1 MKHSVSVR
9 TQHFTEPE
17 KIDDLQQS
25 LEIIEQKLDS
35 EIVAKQNTI
44 DRQEREIQRLH
55 GLVEEKN
62 KNILVINEKLVEC
75 MRTGEGNKQLINK
88 LLNDIDRLNRD
99 VEWYKRT
106 YEKRS
111 LAGLIK
117 DKLKYL
123 FSK

>member
-1 MKHSVSVR
+1 MKHSISVKSHSV
-9 TQHFTEPE
+9 TDLE
-17 KIDDLQQS
+17 KMDDFQQS
-25 LEIIEQKLDS
+25 LEMIEHKLDT
-35 EIVAKQNTI
+35 EIAAKQNTI
-44 DRQEREIQRLH
+44 DRQEKEIQRLH
-55 GLVEEKN
+55 GLVEDKN
-62 KNILVINEKLVEC
+62 KIILEINGKLVDC
-75 MRTGEGNKQLINK
+75 IRNSEGNRQLINK

-99 VEWYKRT
+99 MDWYKRT

>member
-1 MKHSVSVR
+1 MKHSISVK
-9 TQHFTEPE
+9 TNSVTDLG
-17 KIDDLQQS
+17 KIDDLQQ
-25 LEIIEQKLDS
+25 LMEMIEQKLDT

-44 DRQEREIQRLH
+44 DRQEQEILRVH
-55 GLVEEKN
+55 RLVEDKN
-62 KNILVINEKLVEC
+62 KIILEINDKLVDC
-75 MRTGEGNKQLINK
+75 MRNSEGNRQLINK

-99 VEWYKRT
+99 MDWYKRT

-117 DKLKYL
+117 DKLKYF